1 MKLFR
6 SNIFLWCLGIALAI
20 QVYIAFET
28 PIGGSFSDAAMLA
41 MNGVQDITPV
51 KATLVS
57 FDSTGASFTDLYG
70 EAGRVCVTD
79 KSFGTYASYKNGDV
93 LVMSV
98 SYNRVAKDFDL
109 VEIIRANPMM
119 TFPMIQGLGEL
130 GRNMLFHV
138 PMSMVAFFAFLLGTI
153 YSILYLVKK
162 DFDYDRRAR
171 AASAGGF
178 LFTALATV
186 TGSIW
191 ARFSWG
197 TFWNWDPRETS
208 IFILLLIYGAY
219 FMLRSLLEESEDKKA
234 RIAAV
239 YNIIAGV
246 SMPFLIFVV
255 PRITQSLHPGGGGTE
270 APILNLS
277 GNTHTASSLLNMYW
291 ISVLLFLLVFLWMK
305 DLYTRILRIEDKER
319 SKLNESDNGFS
330 RT

>member
-1 MKLFR
+1 MRIFR
-6 SNIFLWCLGIALAI
+6 SNIFLWCLGISLAV
-20 QVYIAFET
+20 QVFVAFET
-28 PIGGSFSDAAMLA
+28 PIGGSFEDAAMLS

-57 FDSTGASFTDLYG
+57 VDSAGVIFKDLYG
-70 EAGRVCVTD
+70 QLGRVNVTV
-79 KSFGTYASYKNGDV
+79 KSSGTYRHYKGGDM
-93 LVMSV
+93 LVMNV
-98 SYNRVAKDFDL
+98 AYNRQTKAFDL
-109 VEIIRANPMM
+109 VEIIRANPVM

-138 PMSMVAFFAFLLGTI
+138 PMSMVAFIAFLLGTI

-162 DFDYDRRAR
+162 DFDFDRRAR

-178 LFTALATV
+178 LFTAMATA

-239 YNIIAGV
+239 YNIIAFV
-246 SMPFLIFVV
+246 SVPFLMFVV

-270 APILNLS
+270 APIINLS
-277 GNTHTASSLLNMYW
+277 GQTHTDRTLLNMHW
-291 ISVLLFLLVFLWMK
+291 ISVFLFLLVFLWIK
-305 DLYTRILRIEDKER
+305 DIYTRVLRLQDKRAEQA
-319 SKLNESDNGFS
+319 
-330 RT
+330 

>member
-1 MKLFR
+1 MRIFR
-6 SNIFLWCLGIALAI
+6 SNVFLWCLGIALAI
-20 QVYIAFET
+20 QVYLAFET
-28 PIGGSFSDAAMLA
+28 PIGGGFGDAVMLK
-41 MNGVQDITPV
+41 MNGVQDVTPV
-51 KATLVS
+51 KATLLS
-57 FDSTGASFTDLYG
+57 MDSTGALFADFYG
-70 EAGRVCVTD
+70 DSGRVTVPNG
-79 KSFGTYASYKNGDV
+79 SRGTYRSLKSGDV

-98 SYNRVAKDFDL
+98 AYEPSAKTFNL
-109 VEIIRANPMM
+109 VEIVRINPVM

-138 PMSMVAFFAFLLGTI
+138 PMSMVAFIAFLLGTI

-162 DFDYDRRAR
+162 DFDFDRRAR

-178 LFTALATV
+178 LFTILATI

-208 IFILLLIYGAY
+208 IFILLLIYAAY

-255 PRITQSLHPGGGGTE
+255 PRITQSLHPGGSGTE
-270 APILNLS
+270 APVLNLS
-277 GNTHTASSLLNMYW
+277 GKTHTAPSLLDMYW

-305 DLYTRILRIEDKER
+305 DLYTRILRLQEQRAEE
-319 SKLNESDNGFS
+319 L
-330 RT
+330 

>member
-1 MKLFR
+1 MRIFR

-20 QVYIAFET
+20 QVYVAFET
-28 PIGGSFSDAAMLA
+28 PIGGSFDDVVTLS
-41 MNGVQDITPV
+41 MNGVQDVTPV
-51 KATLVS
+51 KATLLS
-57 FDSTGASFTDLYG
+57 YDSSGNWAVFKDLYG
-70 EAGRVCVTD
+70 AAGKV
-79 KSFGTYASYKNGDV
+79 SISYAAYKNCLKAGDIA
-93 LVMSV
+93 VMSV
-98 SYNRVAKDFDL
+98 SYNRTTKAFDFVDL
-109 VEIIRANPMM
+109 IRVNPVM

-138 PMSMVAFFAFLLGTI
+138 PMSMVAFIAFLMGTI

-171 AASAGGF
+171 ASSAAGT
-178 LFTALATV
+178 LFTILATV

-239 YNIIAGV
+239 YNIIAFV
-246 SMPFLIFVV
+246 SVPFLMFVV
-255 PRITQSLHPGGGGTE
+255 PRITNSLHPGGGGTE
-270 APILNLS
+270 APIINLS
-277 GNTHTASSLLNMYW
+277 GQTHTDRTLLNMHW
-291 ISVLLFLLVFLWMK
+291 ISVLLFLCVFLWIK
-305 DLYTRILRIEDKER
+305 DLYTRILRLQDKRAE
-319 SKLNESDNGFS
+319 EI
-330 RT
+330 

>member
-1 MKLFR
+1 MRIFR
-6 SNIFLWCLGIALAI
+6 SNIFLWCLGIALAV
-20 QVYIAFET
+20 QVFVAFET
-28 PIGGSFSDAAMLA
+28 PIGGSFEDAAMLS
-41 MNGVQDITPV
+41 MNGVQDVTPV

-57 FDSTGASFTDLYG
+57 SDSVGASFKDLYG
-70 EAGRVCVTD
+70 QPGLVHVTG
-79 KSFGTYASYKNGDV
+79 KSYGSLTSFKNGDV

-98 SYNRVAKDFDL
+98 AYNRVEKSFDL
-109 VEIIRANPMM
+109 VEIIRANPIM

-138 PMSMVAFFAFLLGTI
+138 PMSMVAFIAFLLGTI

-162 DFDYDRRAR
+162 DFDFDRRAR

-178 LFTALATV
+178 LFTMMATI

-239 YNIIAGV
+239 YNIISFV
-246 SMPFLIFVV
+246 SVPFLMFVV

-270 APILNLS
+270 APIINLS
-277 GNTHTASSLLNMYW
+277 GQTHTDRTLLNMHW
-291 ISVLLFLLVFLWMK
+291 ISVFLFLLVFLWIK
-305 DLYTRILRIEDKER
+305 DVYTRVLRLQDKRAEQEPGLR
-319 SKLNESDNGFS
+319 GLDGLP
-330 RT
+330 

>member
-1 MKLFR
+1 MKIFR
-6 SNIFLWCLGIALAI
+6 SNIFLWCLGIALAV
-20 QVYIAFET
+20 QVYLAFET
-28 PIGGSFSDAAMLA
+28 PIGGSFGDAAMLK
-41 MNGVQDITPV
+41 MNGVQDVTPV
-51 KATLVS
+51 KATLLS
-57 FDSTGASFTDLYG
+57 ADSSSAMFQDFLGDSGSVHLSDLSHG
-70 EAGRVCVTD
+70 SL
-79 KSFGTYASYKNGDV
+79 KKGDV
-93 LVMSV
+93 AVISV
-98 SYNRVAKDFDL
+98 AYNPSAKDFDL
-109 VEIIRANPMM
+109 VELIRVNPVM

-138 PMSMVAFFAFLLGTI
+138 PMSMVAFIAFLLGTI
-153 YSILYLVKK
+153 YSILYLIKK

-178 LFTALATV
+178 LFTALATI

-208 IFILLLIYGAY
+208 IFILLLIYAAY

-239 YNIIAGV
+239 YNIIAFV
-246 SMPFLIFVV
+246 SVPFLMFVV

-277 GNTHTASSLLNMYW
+277 GKTHTAPSLLDMYW
-291 ISVLLFLLVFLWMK
+291 ISVLLFLLVFLWIK
-305 DLYTRILRIEDKER
+305 DVYTRVLRLQDKRAEQ
-319 SKLNESDNGFS
+319 LY
-330 RT
+330 

>member
-1 MKLFR
+1 MRIFR
-6 SNIFLWCLGIALAI
+6 SNIFLWCLGLALAV
-20 QVYIAFET
+20 QVFVAFET
-28 PIGGSFSDAAMLA
+28 PIGGSFGDAVQLS
-41 MNGVQDITPV
+41 MNGVQDVTPV
-51 KATLVS
+51 KATLLS
-57 FDSTGASFTDLYG
+57 TDSAGALFKDLYG
-70 EAGRVCVTD
+70 DSGRVHLTD
-79 KSFGTYASYKNGDV
+79 KSYGTYKSYKSGDV
-93 LVMSV
+93 IVMSV
-98 SYNRVAKDFDL
+98 FYNRNSKNFDL

-138 PMSMVAFFAFLLGTI
+138 PMSMVAFIAFLLGTI

-162 DFDYDRRAR
+162 DFDFDRRAR

-178 LFTALATV
+178 LFTALATI

-239 YNIIAGV
+239 YNIIAFV
-246 SMPFLIFVV
+246 SVPFLMFVV

-270 APILNLS
+270 APIINLS
-277 GNTHTASSLLNMYW
+277 GQTHTDRTLLNMHW
-291 ISVLLFLLVFLWMK
+291 ISVLLFLMVFLWIK
-305 DLYTRILRIEDKER
+305 DIYTRILRLQDKKVEQ
-319 SKLNESDNGFS
+319 D
-330 RT
+330 

>member
-1 MKLFR
+1 
-6 SNIFLWCLGIALAI
+6 LWCLGVALAI
-20 QVYIAFET
+20 QVFVAFET
-28 PIGGSFSDAAMLA
+28 PIGGSFDDAVTLA
-41 MNGVQDITPV
+41 MNGVQDVTPV
-51 KATLVS
+51 KATLLS
-57 FDSTGASFTDLYG
+57 ADSSSAHFTDLYG
-70 EAGRVCVTD
+70 QQGIVHETN
-79 KSFGTYASYKNGDV
+79 KSNGKYQSYKSGDI

-98 SYNRVAKDFDL
+98 AYNRNEKSFDL
-109 VEIIRANPMM
+109 VEIIRVNPIMS
-119 TFPMIQGLGEL
+119 FPMIQGLGEL

-138 PMSMVAFFAFLLGTI
+138 PMSMVAFIAFFLGTI

-162 DFDYDRRAR
+162 DFDFDRRAR

-178 LFTALATV
+178 LFTALATA

-239 YNIIAGV
+239 YNIIAFV
-246 SMPFLIFVV
+246 SVPFLMFVV

-270 APILNLS
+270 APIINLS
-277 GNTHTASSLLNMYW
+277 GQTHTDRTLLNMHW
-291 ISVLLFLLVFLWMK
+291 ISVVLFLFVFLWIK
-305 DLYTRILRIEDKER
+305 DIYTRILRIQDKRAE
-319 SKLNESDNGFS
+319 EI
-330 RT
+330 

>member
-1 MKLFR
+1 MRIFK

-20 QVYIAFET
+20 QVFVAFET
-28 PIGGSFSDAAMLA
+28 PIGGSFDDAVMLA
-41 MNGVQDITPV
+41 MNGVQDVTPV
-51 KATLVS
+51 KATLLS
-57 FDSTGASFTDLYG
+57 YDSSANVASFKDLYG
-70 EAGRVCVTD
+70 APGKVYISDTPHSIYESRGPQI
-79 KSFGTYASYKNGDV
+79 KPGDV
-93 LVMSV
+93 VVMSV
-98 SYNRVAKDFDL
+98 RYDRLTKDFHE
-109 VEIIRANPMM
+109 VEIIRINPVM

-138 PMSMVAFFAFLLGTI
+138 PMSMVAFIAFFLGTI

-162 DFDYDRRAR
+162 DFDFDRRAR

-178 LFTALATV
+178 LFTALATA

-239 YNIIAGV
+239 YNIIAFV
-246 SMPFLIFVV
+246 SVPFLMFVV

-270 APILNLS
+270 APIINLS
-277 GNTHTASSLLNMYW
+277 GQTHTDRTLLNMHW
-291 ISVLLFLLVFLWMK
+291 ISVLLFLLVFLWIK
-305 DLYTRILRIEDKER
+305 DLYTRILRIQDER
-319 SKLNESDNGFS
+319 AEAEP
-330 RT
+330 